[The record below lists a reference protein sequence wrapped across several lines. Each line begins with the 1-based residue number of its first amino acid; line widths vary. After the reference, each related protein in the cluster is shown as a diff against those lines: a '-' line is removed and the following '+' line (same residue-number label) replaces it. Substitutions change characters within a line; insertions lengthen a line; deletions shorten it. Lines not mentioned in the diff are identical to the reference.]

1 MRNNRFVMGILQ
13 GRGKSPRRLAFA
25 AVLLLASGSSSACDL
40 VPTFSLVTAGQHPNS
55 VATVQAQPNGSQ
67 PVNVTDP
74 VIVRASNGRLVSVSV
89 TGPKGPVRGT
99 FDPQSR
105 SWQADSTALA
115 FGSTYRVSAMAM
127 DARGRDVE
135 LDASFTTVEP
145 TSLFTAQVLP
155 AEGEPV
161 GVGMPIT
168 VTFDRAIQNRAEVEQ
183 ALRIVTP
190 VPIEGAWAW
199 NSNREV
205 QFRPRSY
212 WPGSMEAEVHLDLRG
227 VQAKDGVYGARDMV
241 HTVTFGPSM
250 VTQVNA
256 QTFTAT
262 VLRDGS
268 VTRTIPITTGKNGWE
283 TRSGVKVI
291 MSKERTRTM
300 DAATGGTS
308 RNDPE
313 YYRLLV
319 EYAMRVTDSGEFVH
333 AAPWSV
339 GYQGRANVSHG
350 CIGMSTDNAR
360 WLYEQTLVGDV
371 VEVRGTG
378 REQDLGNGITLWN
391 ESWAEWLTRSA
402 NGPVMTSVRPDVA
415 LHVTTAVP

>member
-1 MRNNRFVMGILQ
+1 MITVL
-13 GRGKSPRRLAFA
+13 GRHRRVAGRIGLAA
-25 AVLLLASGSSSACDL
+25 MVLLGVGSSTACTL
-40 VPTFSLVTAGQHPNS
+40 LPSYSLITAGQQPNS
-55 VATVQAQPNGSQ
+55 VATVQSLPSGNA
-67 PVNVTDP
+67 PVNVTVP
-74 VIVRASNGRLVSVSV
+74 VIVRAEGGRLVSVSV
-89 TGPKGPVRGT
+89 TGPKGPVRGS
-99 FDPQSR
+99 FDTQSR
-105 SWQADSTALA
+105 SWQADGQALA
-115 FGSTYRVSAMAM
+115 FGSTYRVTATAV
-127 DARGRDVE
+127 DARGRQVE
-135 LDASFTTVEP
+135 LQDSFTTVEP
-145 TSLFTAQVLP
+145 SSVFKAEVLP
-155 AEGEPV
+155 AQGEPV

-168 VTFDRAIQNRAEVEQ
+168 VTFDRSIENRADVER

-199 NSNREV
+199 TSNRQV
-205 QFRPRSY
+205 QFRPRDY
-212 WPGSMEAEVHLDLRG
+212 WPGSMDAEVHLDLRG
-227 VQAKDGVYGARDMV
+227 VQAKDGVYGARDYV
-241 HTVTFGPSM
+241 HTVSFGPSM

-256 QTFTAT
+256 NTWTAT
-262 VLRDGS
+262 VLRDGT
-268 VTRTIPITTGKNGWE
+268 VARTIPITTGKAGWE

-291 MSKERTRTM
+291 MSKERTRIM

-391 ESWAEWLTRSA
+391 ERWADWLSRSA
-402 NGPVMTSVRPDVA
+402 TGPVMTTVTPDVA
-415 LHVTTAVP
+415 LNAVVAAG

>member
-1 MRNNRFVMGILQ
+1 MRNNPVVMGILD
-13 GRGKSPRRLAFA
+13 GRGRGLQRVGFA
-25 AVLLLASGSSSACDL
+25 AVVLLAAGSSSACDL
-40 VPTFSLVTAGQHPNS
+40 VPSFSLVTAGHQPNS
-55 VATVQAQPNGSQ
+55 LATVQAQPNGSQ
-67 PVNVTDP
+67 PVNVTAP
-74 VIVRASNGRLVSVSV
+74 VIIRASNGRLVSVSV
-89 TGPKGPVRGT
+89 TGPTGPVSGT

-105 SWQADSTALA
+105 SWQADGAALT

-127 DARGRDVE
+127 DARGREVE
-135 LDASFTTVEP
+135 LEDSFTTVEP
-145 TSLFTAQVLP
+145 SSLFTAQVRP
-155 AEGEPV
+155 DEGEPV

-168 VTFDRAIQNRAEVEQ
+168 VTFDRAVENRAEVEQ

-190 VPIEGAWAW
+190 MPIEGAWAW
-199 NSNREV
+199 TSNREV
-205 QFRPRSY
+205 QFRPRTY
-212 WPGSMEAEVHLDLRG
+212 WPGSMKAEVHLDLRG
-227 VQAKDGVYGARDMV
+227 VQAKEGVYGARDYV

-256 QTFTAT
+256 KTLTAT
-262 VLRDGS
+262 VLRDGA
-268 VTRTIPITTGKNGWE
+268 VTRTIPITTGKAGWE

-291 MSKERTRTM
+291 MSKERTRIM

-391 ESWAEWLTRSA
+391 ESWGEWLSRSA
-402 NGPVMTSVRPDVA
+402 NGSVMTTVRPDVA
-415 LHVTTAVP
+415 LNVETVAR